1 MKESC
6 VISLGDINV
15 RYLSADNQSESSQ
28 GDFCHER
35 FEILFHK
42 SAGGMVTVE
51 GKQYNL
57 EPGCLIII
65 NPFAYHR
72 IEQHSDSEFEAC
84 SLLFSKSSLSAS
96 VAEML
101 DAIIGE
107 SDNSGKFYNAK
118 VVSSVESV
126 FERFQV
132 AVELPDDKKRA
143 YVEMLISELI
153 ILLSAYEGDSIS
165 HSNDCL
171 GARVVRYLNNH
182 IEKNI
187 SLDKLARRFFVS
199 KYHLCRAF
207 KEYCGISVH
216 SYINHK
222 RIMYARQLIEA
233 GETASGA
240 AEKVGFGDYSA
251 FYRAYVKIVGK
262 SPTAN

>member
-1 MKESC
+1 MKESS

-15 RYLSADNQSESSQ
+15 RYLTADSQPDSTQ

-35 FEILFHK
+35 FEIVFHVA
-42 SAGGMVTVE
+42 AGGSVTVE
-51 GKQYNL
+51 GKEYTL
-57 EPGCLIII
+57 SAGSLILI

-72 IEQHSDSEFEAC
+72 VEESCGSEFAAW
-84 SLLFSKSSLSAS
+84 SLLFSRSSLSGS
-96 VAEML
+96 VSEML
-101 DAIIGE
+101 DGLIGE
-107 SDNSGKFYNAK
+107 GDNSGKFYK
-118 VVSSVESV
+118 YEVISSVHSV
-126 FERFQV
+126 FERFRI
-132 AVELPDDKKRA
+132 AENLPDDKRRA
-143 YVEMLISELI
+143 YVDNLISEII
-153 ILLSAYEGDSIS
+153 ILLSVADGDSIT

-171 GARVVRYLNNH
+171 GARVVRYLNYH

-187 SLDKLARRFFVS
+187 SLDKLARHFFVS

-207 KEYCGISVH
+207 KDYCGISVH

-222 RIMYARQLIEA
+222 RIMYARQLIEG